1 MDKKIFSIAIDGPSG
16 SGKST
21 LAKKISQELQVAYL
35 DTGAMYR
42 AVGLYC
48 FENNI
53 DIKDNVKVIEML
65 PNINVEIDWGVNGQI
80 TFLNGK
86 DVSTE
91 IRREEIGQRASQV
104 AENKVVREK
113 LVAAQRKFSLSNS
126 IVMDGRDIG
135 TQVLPD
141 ATLKFYVDASSEVRA
156 DRRCSELKAKG
167 EDANYDE
174 VLKEIIIRDERDK
187 NREVGPLTQAVD
199 AIFVD
204 TSNMAL
210 KEVLEKTLEIIKNK
224 IK

>member
-1 MDKKIFSIAIDGPSG
+1 MKIYSIAIDGPSG

-21 LAKKISQELQVAYL
+21 LAKQISKELGVAYL

-48 FENNI
+48 FENGI
-53 DIKDNVKVIEML
+53 DVKDSEKLNEIIPNV
-65 PNINVEIDWGVNGQI
+65 NVEIDWGVNGQI
-80 TFLNGK
+80 TYLNGK

-113 LVAAQRKFSLSNS
+113 LASEQRKFSLSNS

-135 TQVLPD
+135 THVLPD
-141 ATLKFYVDASSEVRA
+141 ATIKFYVDASSEVRA
-156 DRRCSELKAKG
+156 DRRCSELLAKG
-167 EDANYDE
+167 ENANYDE

-187 NREVGPLTQAVD
+187 NREIAPLTQAVD
-199 AIFVD
+199 AILVD
-204 TSNMAL
+204 TSNMTL
-210 KEVLEKTLEIIKNK
+210 EEVIEKTLEIIKNK
-224 IK
+224 IN

>member
-1 MDKKIFSIAIDGPSG
+1 MNIYSIAIDGPSG

-21 LAKKISQELQVAYL
+21 LAKQISKKLGVAYL

-48 FENNI
+48 FENGI
-53 DIKDNVKVIEML
+53 DVKDSVKISEVL

-80 TFLNGK
+80 TYLNGK
-86 DVSTE
+86 DVSTD

-113 LVAAQRKFSLSNS
+113 LVEAQRKFSLSNS

-135 TQVLPD
+135 TQVLPN
-141 ATLKFYVDASSEVRA
+141 ATLKFYIDASSEVRA
-156 DRRCSELKAKG
+156 ERRCSELIAKG
-167 EDANYDE
+167 ENANYDE

-187 NREVGPLTQAVD
+187 NREIAPLTQAED
-199 AIFVD
+199 AILVD
-204 TSNMAL
+204 TSTMTL
-210 KEVLEKTLEIIKNK
+210 DEVLDNTLEIINNK

>member
-1 MDKKIFSIAIDGPSG
+1 MDIYSIAIDGPSG

-21 LAKKISQELQVAYL
+21 LAKQISKELGVAYL

-48 FENNI
+48 FENSI
-53 DIKDNVKVIEML
+53 DVKDAVKIGEVL
-65 PNINVEIDWGVNGQI
+65 PEINVEIDWGVNGQI
-80 TFLNGK
+80 TYLNGK
-86 DVSTE
+86 DVSTD

-113 LVAAQRKFSLSNS
+113 LASAQRKFSLSNS

-135 TQVLPD
+135 TQVLPN
-141 ATLKFYVDASSEVRA
+141 ATVKFYVDASSEVRA
-156 DRRCSELKAKG
+156 NRRCSELLAKG
-167 EDANYDE
+167 ENANYDE

-187 NREVGPLTQAVD
+187 NREIAPLTQAED
-199 AIFVD
+199 AILLD
-204 TSNMAL
+204 TSNMTL
-210 KEVLEKTLEIIKNK
+210 EEVLVKTLEIINNK

>member
-1 MDKKIFSIAIDGPSG
+1 MDIYSIAIDGPSG

-21 LAKKISQELQVAYL
+21 LAKQISKELGVAYL

-48 FENNI
+48 FENDI
-53 DIKDNVKVIEML
+53 DVKDSAKINEL
-65 PNINVEIDWGVNGQI
+65 LSNINVEIDWGVNGQI

-104 AENKVVREK
+104 AENKAVREK
-113 LVAAQRKFSLSNS
+113 LVNEQRKFSLSNS

-135 TQVLPD
+135 TKVLPD
-141 ATLKFYVDASSEVRA
+141 ATIKFYIDASSEVRA
-156 DRRCSELKAKG
+156 NRRCSELQEKG
-167 EDANYDE
+167 EKANYEE

-187 NREVGPLTQAVD
+187 NREIAPLIQAKD
-199 AIFVD
+199 AILVD
-204 TSNMAL
+204 TSNMT
-210 KEVLEKTLEIIKNK
+210 LEDVILKTLEIIKNK

>member
-1 MDKKIFSIAIDGPSG
+1 MDIYSIAIDGPSG

-21 LAKKISQELQVAYL
+21 LAKQISKKLGVAYL

-48 FENNI
+48 FENNV
-53 DIKDNVKVIEML
+53 DVKDSNAVTSAL

-86 DVSTE
+86 DVSTD

-113 LVAAQRKFSLSNS
+113 LASAQRKFSLSNS

-135 TQVLPD
+135 TQVLPN
-141 ATLKFYVDASSEVRA
+141 ATLKFYIDASSEVRA
-156 DRRCSELKAKG
+156 NRRCSELLEKG
-167 EDANYDE
+167 ENANYDE

-187 NREVGPLTQAVD
+187 NREIAPLTLAED
-199 AIFVD
+199 AILVD
-204 TSNMAL
+204 TSNMTL
-210 KEVLEKTLEIIKNK
+210 EEVLEKTLDIIKNK
-224 IK
+224 IN